1 MSQNSITSRH
11 NVGAEVESAVSGENY
26 KIWFERDADYD
37 CRKTARIRHTYS
49 QHPLMQLPKLQQLAE
64 RLLPSGQ
71 CKFLCAD
78 DVTAS
83 SAFVLRSDNPQG
95 QTLAEVFGNIHR
107 SGSWIAL
114 YNVETD
120 PEYRQF
126 LESALATA
134 RPLID
139 KQDPGTF
146 SVGGF
151 IFISAPPAVTPFH
164 IDRENNLWL
173 QIRGRKRINVWNPDD
188 RVAVSEEAVERFIV
202 HGDLSDV
209 MFMDAVRPRCL
220 DVETAPG
227 EGVYMPST
235 SAHMTESGTH
245 WVQPGDEY
253 AISIGIVFYTRATR
267 RAANIYALN
276 LFLRQRGWQ
285 PTPPYEKPWLD
296 IIKYPIAWGYTRFR
310 KWLRGYELRMGM

>member
-1 MSQNSITSRH
+1 MNEKSITADYRFDAA
-11 NVGAEVESAVSGENY
+11 VDPLAAVE
-26 KIWFERDADYD
+26 KHRIWFERAADYD
-37 CRKTARIRHTYS
+37 HRKVARLKHSYS
-49 QHPLMQLPKLQQLAE
+49 THPLLQLPKLHELAE
-64 RLLPSGQ
+64 RLLASGQ
-71 CKFLCAD
+71 CKFLGAP
-78 DVTAS
+78 VTAA
-83 SAFVLRSDNPQG
+83 SAFELQNSDPQG
-95 QTLAEVFGNIHR
+95 QSLAEVFGDIGR

-120 PEYRQF
+120 PEYRRF
-126 LESALATA
+126 LWEALATV

-139 KQDPGTF
+139 KRDPGTF

-173 QIRGRKRINVWNPDD
+173 QIRGRKRINVWQPDD
-188 RVAVSEEAVERFIV
+188 RVAVAEDAVERFIV

-209 MFMDAVRPRCL
+209 MYADAVRARSFEM
-220 DVETAPG
+220 ETGPG

-235 SAHMTESGTH
+235 SAHMTESATH
-245 WVQPGDEY
+245 WVQPGDDY

-276 LFLRQRGWQ
+276 QFLRQRGWQ
-285 PTPPYEKPWLD
+285 PTPPYRRRWLD
-296 IIKYPIAWGYTRFR
+296 VTKYPLAWAYVRFR
-310 KWLRGYELRMGM
+310 KWLRGYKLRMGM